1 MEPIQSVVSS
11 AVASVVRPAPLS
23 PEKVLFAWRAA
34 VGPAV
39 ARVTR
44 VRLAGEGV
52 LDVSLDDH
60 RFADELMRSTPIVLR
75 RLQQLLGAET
85 VDRMSVQLPES
96 HRVGRRWPRSGPAAH
111 RKGKEKA

>member
-44 VRLAGEGV
+44 VRLAGERV
-52 LDVSLDDH
+52 LDVTLDDV
-60 RFADELMRSTPIVLR
+60 RFADELARSAPIVLC
-75 RLQQLLGAET
+75 RLQQLLGSET
-85 VDRMSVQLPES
+85 VGRMSVRLLES
-96 HRVGRRWPRSGPAAH
+96 QRSGRRWRRTVSAPQ
-111 RKGKEKA
+111 RKGEEKA